1 MGGATGGSANIYGQ
15 LLSDLSLRQEIQRK
29 IGFCPQI
36 DINFELLTVKENL
49 EVFAQ
54 IKGVPR
60 SKVKSEVEKVL
71 SDLDIENIEDLKANK
86 LSGGQRRKLTL
97 AIALLGDP
105 K

>member
-1 MGGATGGSANIYGQ
+1 MGGATGGSANIYGHP
-15 LLSDLSLRQEIQRK
+15 LSDLSHRQEIQRK

-60 SKVKSEVEKVL
+60 SKVKSEVQTNADVQIYINNRHL
-71 SDLDIENIEDLKANK
+71 RM
-86 LSGGQRRKLTL
+86 GGLNFC
-97 AIALLGDP
+97 
-105 K
+105 